1 MCAVRYYVVLLLVI
15 FGADLFAVEMEAHL
29 PRLQIKLPELKA
41 EHWKRLNTAEKRS
54 TAVRLVDLA
63 MARPALRQQFMEV
76 LSAESD
82 PFLKAHAKILSLLR
96 APDIRRDLAALSLQA
111 PLVEREVFAHYS
123 ILLYESENTAKL
135 LQSSCRLLEFQDAC
149 AFLRFRAKAEE
160 LDLLPFVNLVQMRSL
175 QLLSAPFLTRS
186 PLRPAFFHKLGGDTP
201 ARLARLRMPLEAA
214 ILQERMIQNIDE
226 PWANELRAR
235 IPFYLA
241 AAGDFAS
248 ALRYTDTRQA
258 VRRLDLR
265 MARLDWMVLSG
276 RYKPAIEMLTELI
289 ETNVDLS
296 ALQGKDPWTGFSYSK
311 EGLRLRLAM
320 VLHLAGDSARAA
332 RALEMLKDSTGKTD
346 AGEPIALYSR
356 IRLAQILLKD
366 RPELAHKL
374 AEDVMYE
381 AQAQNW
387 PLLEYQATVLDG
399 WALVLSKQYFPA
411 VVNFTKAQGILPNA
425 PSEYSRML
433 GLMVAQCGLAPASM
447 QNHIIQ
453 KLRDTLS
460 RRPYQKAIYTI
471 REWVPE
477 QADDRFFLEQS
488 VANLEARRDRAT
500 ALGLLLQFRHMQELY
515 FDSGNNPGGVRG
527 LFTSDIWMQT
537 LRSFPSVRQLSRGVL
552 EPGRDS
558 LKPALDQLASLQ
570 PVMTDDSAYLYAFPM
585 SDRVSYYLVGPSPPL
600 TRRGRPPRLIIREDL
615 TGAGVRALNQ
625 CSAGSCMELPEI
637 RKFGA
642 AFRLIQVQ
650 VRPQD
655 PDLRKLFQTTT
666 SVHSYF
672 DAEHAPQPYRPRVQF
687 HDRAGCASP
696 AAPASARRVN
706 FGDALLSRDMSRS
719 ALYWPSTLDARSGEE
734 GETRPVY
741 LRSYV
746 CDSDRLR
753 FWDLDRFV
761 QQPPDLAVVPRQSD
775 TALEQAVLRFASSH
789 ATVLLQTGTGWNQEA
804 AEFLAQEIQKGTP
817 YARIEE
823 LLLARFPGLDVRFV
837 FPGPVLK

>member
-1 MCAVRYYVVLLLVI
+1 MRYYVVLLLLLSST
-15 FGADLFAVEMEAHL
+15 GMQAVEMEAHL
-29 PRLQIKLPELKA
+29 PRLQIKLTELKPDQ
-41 EHWKRLNTAEKRS
+41 WKRLNTPEKRS

-63 MARPALRQQFMEV
+63 MARPLLRAQFMEI
-76 LSAESD
+76 LAGESD

-96 APDIRRDLAALSLQA
+96 AGDIRRDLAALSVQA

-135 LQSSCRLLEFQDAC
+135 LQSSCRLIEFQDAC
-149 AFLRFRAKAEE
+149 AFMRFRSKVEE
-160 LDLLPFVNLVQMRSL
+160 LDQAPFVNLIQMRSM

-186 PLRPAFFHKLGGDTP
+186 PLRPAFFHKIGGDVP

-214 ILQERMIQNIDE
+214 ILQERMIQNIDD

-296 ALQGKDPWTGFSYSK
+296 ALSGKDPWTGFSYSK

-320 VLHLAGDSARAA
+320 VLHLAGDSSRAA

-346 AGEPIALYSR
+346 QGEPIALYSK

-374 AEDVMYE
+374 AEDVAYE

-411 VVNFTKAQGILPNA
+411 VVNFTKAAGILPNP

-433 GLMVAQCGLAPASM
+433 GLMVAQCGLAPASA
-447 QNHIIQ
+447 QNHIIAR
-453 KLRDTLS
+453 LRDVLS

-471 REWVPE
+471 REWTPE
-477 QADDRFFLEQS
+477 QADERFFIEQS

-558 LKPALDQLASLQ
+558 LKPALDQLVALS
-570 PVMTDDSAYLYAFPM
+570 PVMTDDSAYLYSFPM
-585 SDRVSYYLVGPSPPL
+585 SDRVSYFLVGPSPPL
-600 TRRGRPPRLIIREDL
+600 TRRGRPARLIIREDL
-615 TGAGVRALNQ
+615 TGAGVRSLSQ
-625 CSAGSCMELPEI
+625 CSPGSCTELPEI

-650 VRPQD
+650 VRPGD
-655 PDLRKLFQTTT
+655 PDIRKLFQAGT
-666 SVHSYF
+666 SVHTFF
-672 DAEHAPQPYRPRVQF
+672 DAEHAPQPYRPRVLF
-687 HDRAGCASP
+687 HDRPDC
-696 AAPASARRVN
+696 AAPSAPKSARRVN
-706 FGDALLSRDMSRS
+706 FNDALLLRDLSAS
-719 ALYWPSTLDARSGEE
+719 ALYWPGTLDARSGEE

-746 CDSDRLR
+746 CNSDRLR

-761 QQPPDLAVVPRQSD
+761 QQPPNLAIVPRQSD
-775 TALEQAVLRFASSH
+775 SALELAVLRFASAH
-789 ATVLLQTGTGWNQEA
+789 ATVLLQTGAGWNEEA
-804 AEFLAQEIQKGTP
+804 ADLLAQEIQKGTP
-817 YARIEE
+817 YTRIEE
-823 LLLARFPGLDVRFV
+823 LLLARFAGMDLRFV